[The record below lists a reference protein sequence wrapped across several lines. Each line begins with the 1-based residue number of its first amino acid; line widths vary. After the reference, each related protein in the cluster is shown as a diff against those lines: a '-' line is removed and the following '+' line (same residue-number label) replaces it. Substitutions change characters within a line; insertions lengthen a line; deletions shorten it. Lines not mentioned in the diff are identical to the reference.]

1 MSYNDIR
8 GPRVVGLNVASSLSE
23 YLMRI
28 QELGA
33 VEGPDGALVISPEVM
48 PILEAV
54 HQVLAGGTVEVKV
67 VHRGNPD
74 IFNELNRRVEQV
86 GREANTINRAAG
98 FYLTAT
104 L

>member
-8 GPRVVGLNVASSLSE
+8 GPRVTGLTVASSLGE

-33 VEGPDGALVISPEVM
+33 VEGEDGAMEISADIKPV
-48 PILEAV
+48 LEAI
-54 HQVLAGGTVEVKV
+54 HQVLAGGTVEVRV

-74 IFNELNRRVEQV
+74 LFNELNRRVEQV
-86 GREANTINRAAG
+86 GREANAINKAAG

>member
-8 GPRVVGLNVASSLSE
+8 GPRVVGLSVASSLSE

-33 VEGPDGALVISPEVM
+33 VEGPDGAMEFSPEVM
-48 PILEAV
+48 PILEAIQ
-54 HQVLAGGTVEVKV
+54 QVLAGGTVEVKV

-74 IFNELNRRVEQV
+74 IFNELKRRVEQV
-86 GREANTINRAAG
+86 GREANAINKAAG

>member
-8 GPRVVGLNVASSLSE
+8 GPRVVGLSVASSLNE
-23 YLMRI
+23 YMMRI

-33 VEGPDGALVISPEVM
+33 VEGPDGELELSPEVR
-48 PILEAV
+48 PILEAL
-54 HQVLAGGTVEVKV
+54 HQVLSGGSVEVKV
-67 VHRGNPD
+67 LHRGNPD
-74 IFNELNRRVEQV
+74 IVNELNRRVQQV
-86 GREANTINRAAG
+86 GQEANAINKAAG

>member
-8 GPRVVGLNVASSLSE
+8 GPRVVGLTVASSLGE

-33 VEGPDGALVISPEVM
+33 VEGPDGELRISPEVM
-48 PILEAV
+48 PILEAI
-54 HQVLAGGTVEVKV
+54 HQVLAGGTVEVNV
-67 VHRGNPD
+67 THRGNPD
-74 IFNELNRRVEQV
+74 IFNELNRRVQQV
-86 GREANTINRAAG
+86 GKEANSINKAAG

>member
-1 MSYNDIR
+1 M
-8 GPRVVGLNVASSLSE
+8 
-23 YLMRI
+23 
-28 QELGA
+28 
-33 VEGPDGALVISPEVM
+33 EGPDGALEISPEVM
-48 PILEAV
+48 PILEAI

-74 IFNELNRRVEQV
+74 IFNELKRRVEQV
-86 GREANTINRAAG
+86 GREANAINKAAG

>member
-8 GPRVVGLNVASSLSE
+8 GPRVVGLTVASSLSE
-23 YLMRI
+23 YLMRA

-33 VEGPDGALVISPEVM
+33 VEGPDGELRISPEVM
-48 PILEAV
+48 PILEAL
-54 HQVLAGGTVEVKV
+54 HQVLAGGTVEVTV
-67 VHRGNPD
+67 THRGNPD
-74 IFNELNRRVEQV
+74 IFNELNRRVQQV
-86 GREANTINRAAG
+86 GREANSINKAAG